1 MNKLYKQIQRKLRLT
16 GMMGLSALMLGLSKP
31 VTAMFCYGESVPQ
44 FVFGQYDPHHH
55 EPHDVQT
62 VFSIHCT
69 PAYRGEALNLM
80 IRLTNAGNG
89 PLRMRNLDTGESLQ
103 FSVYKDPARL
113 QPIDAMNGLS
123 LNFPLMAPT
132 TLSIPVYG
140 RIPARQNVSVG
151 SYHLPVSV
159 TLSF

>member
-1 MNKLYKQIQRKLRLT
+1 MKNLYKKTQKKLRLIE
-16 GMMGLSALMLGLSKP
+16 MMGLSGLMLGLSAP
-31 VTAMFCYGESVPQ
+31 ATAMLCYGESVPQ

-62 VFSIHCT
+62 VFSIRCT

-80 IRLTNAGNG
+80 IRLTNASNG
-89 PLRMRNLDTGESLQ
+89 PLRMRNLDTGEWLQ
-103 FSVYKDPARL
+103 FSVYKDPARS
-113 QPIDAMNGLS
+113 QPIDALNGLS
-123 LNFPLMAPT
+123 LNFPLMAPI

-159 TLSF
+159 TLSY

>member
-1 MNKLYKQIQRKLRLT
+1 MKKLYKKTQKKLRLIE
-16 GMMGLSALMLGLSKP
+16 MMVLSGLMLGLSAP
-31 VTAMFCYGESVPQ
+31 ATAMFCYGESVPQ

-62 VFSIHCT
+62 VFSIRCT

-80 IRLTNAGNG
+80 IRLTNASNG
-89 PLRMRNLDTGESLQ
+89 PLRMRNLDTGEWLQ
-103 FSVYKDPARL
+103 FSVYKDPARS
-113 QPIDAMNGLS
+113 QPIDALNGLS

-140 RIPARQNVSVG
+140 RIPAGQDVSVG
-151 SYHLPVSV
+151 SYHLPVSI
-159 TLSF
+159 TLSY

>member
-1 MNKLYKQIQRKLRLT
+1 MKNLYKKTQKKLRLIE
-16 GMMGLSALMLGLSKP
+16 MMVLSGLMLGLSAP
-31 VTAMFCYGESVPQ
+31 ATAMFCYGESVPQ

-62 VFSIHCT
+62 VFSIRCT

-80 IRLTNAGNG
+80 IRLTNASNG
-89 PLRMRNLDTGESLQ
+89 PLRMRNLDTGEWLQ
-103 FSVYKDPARL
+103 FSVYKDPARS
-113 QPIDAMNGLS
+113 QPIDALNGLS

-140 RIPARQNVSVG
+140 RIPPRQDVSVG
-151 SYHLPVSV
+151 SYHWPVSI
-159 TLSF
+159 TLSY

>member
-1 MNKLYKQIQRKLRLT
+1 MI
-16 GMMGLSALMLGLSKP
+16 GLSYPAK
-31 VTAMFCYGESVPQ
+31 AMFCIGEGAPQ
-44 FVFGQYDPHHH
+44 FVFGHYDPQQH

-80 IRLTNAGNG
+80 IRLTNLGNG
-89 PLRMRNLDTGESLQ
+89 PLRMRNLDTGEWLQ
-103 FSVYKDPARL
+103 FSVYKDPARS
-113 QPIDAMNGLS
+113 QPIDALNGLS
-123 LNFPLMAPT
+123 LNFPLMMPT

-151 SYHLPVSV
+151 RYHLPVGV
-159 TLSF
+159 TLSY